1 MDQQENITAPH
12 GVQQNIK
19 MDLLGMIHNGEDPF
33 AIIYRLAK
41 YFEEASAEAGY
52 ADIVKENLRSI
63 YGVALGN
70 KKLLADE
77 LEEVLAREEKL
88 KSAFARKDESDEVKK
103 RIEFALIRH
112 QKRADQLR
120 LLLKEDE

>member
-19 MDLLGMIHNGEDPF
+19 MDLLGMIHDGEDPF
-33 AIIYRLAK
+33 SIIYHLAK
-41 YFEEASAEAGY
+41 YLEEASAEAGY

-63 YGVALGN
+63 YGIALGN
-70 KKLLADE
+70 KKLLEDE
-77 LEEVLAREEKL
+77 LAEVIERGKKL
-88 KSAFARKDESDEVKK
+88 KDAFERKDESDEVKK

-112 QKRADQLR
+112 RKRAEQLQ
-120 LLLKEDE
+120 LLLKEEK